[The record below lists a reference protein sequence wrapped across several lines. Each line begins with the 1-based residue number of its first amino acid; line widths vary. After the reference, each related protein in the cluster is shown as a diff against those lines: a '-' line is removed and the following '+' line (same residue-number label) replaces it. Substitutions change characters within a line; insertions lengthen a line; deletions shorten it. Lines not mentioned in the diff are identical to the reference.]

1 VPESEWNSASIVV
14 DPAGIGP
21 RILFER
27 VPAPKHGKNRVHLD
41 LNVNGGPTVPVET
54 RRERVDREVAR
65 LAELGAT
72 KQRTHDEVSGFW
84 VVTHDPAGNEFCV
97 Q

>member
-1 VPESEWNSASIVV
+1 MI

-27 VPAPKHGKNRVHLD
+27 VPEPKRGKNRVHLD
-41 LNVNGGPTVPVET
+41 LNVTGRPTVPVET

-65 LAELGAT
+65 LVDVGAIR
-72 KQRTHDEVSGFW
+72 QRTHDEVSGFW
-84 VVTHDPAGNEFCV
+84 VVMQDPAGNEFCV

>member
-1 VPESEWNSASIVV
+1 MPE
-14 DPAGIGP
+14 
-21 RILFER
+21 
-27 VPAPKHGKNRVHLD
+27 PKHGKNRVHLD
-41 LNVNGGPTVPVET
+41 LNVSGGPSVPVET

-84 VVTHDPAGNEFCV
+84 VVMHDPAGNEFCV